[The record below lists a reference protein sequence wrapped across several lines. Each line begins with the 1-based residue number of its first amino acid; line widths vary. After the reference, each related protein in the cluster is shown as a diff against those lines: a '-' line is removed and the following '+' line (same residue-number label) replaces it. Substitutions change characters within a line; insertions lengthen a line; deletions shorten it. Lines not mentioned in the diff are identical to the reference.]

1 MDIVA
6 SLLQMQL
13 DLYVQTDA
21 QDPDSGALKK
31 EWHYTKTLPCSAKG
45 VVSNAASTRSAD
57 RQIIN
62 NKYQNEQFVEIRT
75 TEKINNRHKLT
86 NIRNKKG
93 VVIWTELNYPTET
106 PTVFEVVG
114 VTPITD
120 PFGEVIAYNTLVKR
134 SENQDIGQ

>member
-21 QDPDSGALKK
+21 QDPDSGALRK
-31 EWHYTKTLPCSAKG
+31 EWHYSKTLSCSAKG
-45 VVSNAASTRSAD
+45 VVSNAASTRSTD

-62 NKYQNEQFVEIRT
+62 NKYQNEQYVEIRT
-75 TEKINNRHKLT
+75 TEKINGRHKLT

-93 VVIWTELNYPTET
+93 FVIWTELNYPTET

-134 SENQDIGQ
+134 SENQDLGQ